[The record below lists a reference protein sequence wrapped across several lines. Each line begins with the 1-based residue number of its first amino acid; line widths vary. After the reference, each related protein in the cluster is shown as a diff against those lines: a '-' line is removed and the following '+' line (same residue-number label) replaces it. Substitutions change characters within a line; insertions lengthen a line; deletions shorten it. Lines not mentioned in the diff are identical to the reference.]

1 MYCYVTYLDD
11 IDEAHIAYSLDNILL
26 VAKRDDIH
34 CFSLYVCTLLHFRV
48 RSNFTIHRWPLQ
60 FISWKS
66 NGQNVENIYKKFV
79 ASYMLK
85 VKDGVANPFIP
96 NIYFHKRCADP
107 RIKSYMQF
115 SKGLHQ
121 ILLRLTSVCAK
132 SMNLS
137 NLGSPQEWQSIF
149 TRQYLAALIIN

>member
-1 MYCYVTYLDD
+1 MYVLIAMYCYVTYLDD

-34 CFSLYVCTLLHFRV
+34 CFLLYVRTLLHFRV

-96 NIYFHKRCADP
+96 NIFTTLCW
-107 RIKSYMQF
+107 S
-115 SKGLHQ
+115 SNQ
-121 ILLRLTSVCAK
+121 ILHVVRK
-132 SMNLS
+132 RFPS
-137 NLGSPQEWQSIF
+137 NSFEVNF
-149 TRQYLAALIIN
+149 YLC